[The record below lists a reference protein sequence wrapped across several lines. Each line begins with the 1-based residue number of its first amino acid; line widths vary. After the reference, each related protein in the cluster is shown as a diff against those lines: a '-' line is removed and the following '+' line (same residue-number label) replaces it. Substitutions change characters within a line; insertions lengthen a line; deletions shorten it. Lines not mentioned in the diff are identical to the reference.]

1 MEEAIRTILVDDDK
15 ASLLSLKSLIEKHF
29 SEVNVIGTAMTVKD
43 AIALIDETKPE
54 MVFLDVNL
62 PDGEGFDVMEGVTYR
77 DFQVIFVTAFDKYAV
92 RAFEFSALHYI
103 VKPATFEGLKTAFS
117 RYKDSKEKEEDIDDR
132 ITVLKESLKGVQEK
146 IIIPSSNGL
155 NIVKIGDVVR
165 LEADDVYTTFYLS
178 NGQKF
183 VASKSMNNYEKVLED
198 LPFSRIHSKHL
209 INLVYV
215 KRYMKGKGGSVI
227 MEDNSE
233 VEVSVRKKADFLE
246 KLKAFARFV

>member
-1 MEEAIRTILVDDDK
+1 MEDAIRTVLVDDDK
-15 ASLLSLKSLIEKHF
+15 ACLLSLKSLLEKNF
-29 SEVNVIGTAMTVKD
+29 TQVKIIGTAMTVKE
-43 AIALIDETKPE
+43 AITLIDESKPQ

-77 DFQVIFVTAFDKYAV
+77 EFQVIFVTAYDKYAV

-103 VKPATFEGLKTAFS
+103 VKPATVEGLKTAFD
-117 RYKDSKEKEEDIDDR
+117 RYKDTKEEDIDDR
-132 ITVLKESLKGVQEK
+132 ISVLKESLKGAQEK
-146 IIIPSSNGL
+146 IIIPSSVGL
-155 NIVKIGDVVR
+155 NIVKLGDVVR
-165 LEADDVYTTFYLS
+165 LEADDVYTTFFLAS
-178 NGQKF
+178 GQKF
-183 VASKSMNNYEKVLED
+183 VASRSLNNYEKILED
-198 LPFSRIHSKHL
+198 LPFSRVHSKHL

-246 KLKAFARFV
+246 KLKSFARFV

>member
-215 KRYMKGKGGSVI
+215 KRYIKGKGGSVI

>member
-1 MEEAIRTILVDDDK
+1 MEDLIRTVLVDDDK
-15 ASLLSLKSLIEKHF
+15 TSLLTLQSLLVKHF
-29 SEVNVIGTAMTVKD
+29 PEVNIIGNAMTVKD

-62 PDGEGFDVMEGVTYR
+62 PDGEGFDVMEGVSYR
-77 DFQVIFVTAFDKYAV
+77 KFQVIFVTAFDKYAV

-103 VKPATFEGLKTAFS
+103 VKPATFEGLKTAFDRYRDS
-117 RYKDSKEKEEDIDDR
+117 REKDEDIDDR
-132 ITVLKESLKGVQEK
+132 ISVLKESLKGGQEK
-146 IIIPSSNGL
+146 IIIPSSDGL
-155 NIVKIGDVVR
+155 NIVKLGDVIR

-183 VASKSMNNYEKVLED
+183 VASKSMNNYEKILED

-246 KLKAFARFV
+246 KLKSFARFV

>member
-1 MEEAIRTILVDDDK
+1 MEGTIRTVLVDDDK
-15 ASLLSLKSLIEKHF
+15 TSLLTLQTLLVKHF
-29 SEVNVIGTAMTVKD
+29 PEVNIIGSAMTVKD

-62 PDGEGFDVMEGVTYR
+62 PDGEGFDVMEGVSYR
-77 DFQVIFVTAFDKYAV
+77 RFQVIFVTAFDKYAV

-103 VKPATFEGLKTAFS
+103 VKPATYDGLKTAFD
-117 RYKDSKEKEEDIDDR
+117 RFRETREKDEDIEDR
-132 ITVLKESLKGVQEK
+132 LSVLKESLKGAQEK
-146 IIIPSSNGL
+146 IIIPSSDGL
-155 NIVKIGDVVR
+155 NVVKLGDVMR

-183 VASKSMNNYEKVLED
+183 VASKSMNNYEKILED

-215 KRYMKGKGGSVI
+215 KRYLKGKGGSVI
-227 MEDNSE
+227 MEDNTE

>member
-1 MEEAIRTILVDDDK
+1 MEEVIRTVLVDDDK
-15 ASLLSLKSLIEKHF
+15 SSLVILQSLLGKHF
-29 SEVNVIGTAMTVKD
+29 TNVNIIGTAMTVKD

-62 PDGEGFDVMEGVTYR
+62 PDGEGFDVIEGVTHR
-77 DFQVIFVTAFDKYAV
+77 RFQVIFVTAFDKYAV

-103 VKPATFEGLKTAFS
+103 VKPPTFDGLKTALD
-117 RYKDSKEKEEDIDDR
+117 RYRDSKVKEEDIDDR
-132 ITVLKESLKGVQEK
+132 ISVLRESLKGGQEK
-146 IIIPSSNGL
+146 IIIPSSDGL
-155 NIVKIGDVVR
+155 NIVKLGDVIR

-183 VASKSMNNYEKVLED
+183 VASKSMNNYEKILED

-246 KLKAFARFV
+246 KLKSFARFV

>member
-1 MEEAIRTILVDDDK
+1 MEDAIRTVLVDDDRT
-15 ASLLSLKSLIEKHF
+15 SLLTLKSLLEKNF
-29 SEVNVIGTAMTVKD
+29 PQVRIIGTAMTVKD
-43 AIALIDETKPE
+43 AIALIDEAKPQ

-62 PDGEGFDVMEGVTYR
+62 PDGEGFDVMGNVSFR
-77 DFQVIFVTAFDKYAV
+77 NFQVIFVTAYDKYAV

-103 VKPATFEGLKTAFS
+103 VKPATVDGLKTAFD
-117 RYKDSKEKEEDIDDR
+117 RYKDAKEEDIEGR
-132 ITVLKESLKGVQEK
+132 LSVLKESLKGAQEK
-146 IIIPSSNGL
+146 IIIPSSVGL
-155 NIVKIGDVVR
+155 NIVKLGDVVR
-165 LEADDVYTTFYLS
+165 LEADDVYTTFYLAS
-178 NGQKF
+178 GQKF
-183 VASKSMNNYEKVLED
+183 VASRSLNNYEKILED
-198 LPFSRIHSKHL
+198 LPFSRVHSKHL